1 MHVYCFHDQVL
12 TEAGEGDEKDSI
24 GVNGAMEYLGALNVD
39 LESAAFLIPMEI
51 MQVPSMGLIT
61 KDGFVNGWRAVG

>member
-1 MHVYCFHDQVL
+1 M
-12 TEAGEGDEKDSI
+12 TEIGESDEKDTI
-24 GVNGAMEYLGALNVD
+24 GVNGVMEYLGALNVD

-61 KDGFVNGWRAVG
+61 KEGFVNAWRAVG